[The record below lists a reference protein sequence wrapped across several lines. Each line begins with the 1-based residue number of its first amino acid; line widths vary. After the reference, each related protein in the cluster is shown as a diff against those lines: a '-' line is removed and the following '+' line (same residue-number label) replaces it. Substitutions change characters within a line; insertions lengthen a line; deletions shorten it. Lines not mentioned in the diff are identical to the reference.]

1 MDTPD
6 RYRPLTTEELPSRLA
21 AVPGIAGRVGEDASR
36 WKVQEVGD
44 GNLNLVFIVEG
55 PKGKVIV
62 KQALPYVRLV
72 GDSWPLPLYRAF
84 YENHALVRQAR
95 RDPGAV
101 PEVYHFDETQALIVM
116 EYLTPHKILRRKLID
131 GETVAGLGGF
141 LGRFCARTAFR
152 GSELSMTS
160 AGKKADVGLFS
171 GNVEI
176 PAITEA
182 LVFTDPYYEAEMNH
196 HTQGLDPVVRDLRS
210 NLELKIRAQRML
222 MKFASNTETMV
233 HGDLHSGSI
242 MSTDSDSRVIDPE
255 FVQYGPMGFDIG
267 MLTANFL
274 MAYFSQPAHR
284 EAAGLGPYQDWILSV
299 IDEVF
304 AAFEEEFRTLW
315 STERTGML
323 FPASLFEDQGHSS
336 AGACDAVLAEI
347 RSDAMGFC
355 GIEMHR
361 RTLSLAHN
369 ADFEEIGDEALRRR
383 LEARNLAMGADL
395 ILRAETFGATRE
407 LLELA
412 RQFNVKDIL

>member
-1 MDTPD
+1 MDKPD
-6 RYRPLTTEELPSRLA
+6 QYRPLTPEELGARLSTA
-21 AVPGIAGRVGEDASR
+21 PAIAERIGSDPAS

-55 PKGKVIV
+55 PKGTVIV

-84 YENHALVRQAR
+84 FENHALVRQAE
-95 RDPGAV
+95 RDRGAV

-116 EYLTPHKILRRKLID
+116 EFLSPHRILRRKLID
-131 GETVAGLGGF
+131 GERVEGLGSF

-152 GSELSMTS
+152 GSELSMKS
-160 AGKKADVGLFS
+160 ADKKKDVGLFS

-182 LVFTDPYYEAEMNH
+182 LVFTDPYYGAEMNH
-196 HTQGLDPVVRDLRS
+196 HTEGLDPVVAGLRADTR
-210 NLELKIRAQRML
+210 LKARVQRLL

-242 MSTDSDSRVIDPE
+242 MSTDSDSKVIDPE
-255 FVQYGPMGFDIG
+255 FVQYGPMGFDLG
-267 MLTANFL
+267 MLVANFL

-284 EAAGLGPYQDWILSV
+284 NLSELAGYQDWILSV

-304 AAFEEEFRTLW
+304 SEFGAEFQRLW
-315 STERTGML
+315 DTERTGML
-323 FPASLFEDQGHSS
+323 YPATLFEGQGQSS
-336 AGACDAVLAEI
+336 TEACAELLAGIRTDAY
-347 RSDAMGFC
+347 GFC

-369 ADFEEIGDEALRRR
+369 ADFEDIQDTALKSR
-383 LEARNLAMGADL
+383 LEARNLAMGAEL
-395 ILRAETFGATRE
+395 IHTSEVLGSSEN
-407 LLELA
+407 LLDLA
-412 RQFNVKDIL
+412 RRFNAKDIL